1 MVVAAF
7 GGHHKRGFTMKV
19 LFAGGGTAGHI
30 NPALAIAGYLRE
42 KEPDAQILYIGAK
55 GGMEERLVPAAGF
68 DFKSI
73 TISGFQRKLSWKNIK
88 KNVKNVV
95 YVFTA
100 SKEARKIIKKF
111 QPDICVGT
119 GGYVAGPVIR
129 EAMKLKI
136 PSIIHEQNA
145 FPGVTNKM
153 LSKRANKTMIA
164 VADAKKYF
172 DPASKCVLTGNPVRQ
187 TIIRVQRS
195 AARKVLGLDERPLIL
210 SFGGSLGARK
220 INEAVADLLVESAK
234 TDRFQHIHGYG
245 QWGGWLPDLIKEK
258 ELNLAKHPNIDIREY
273 IDDMPECLA
282 AADLVICRA
291 GAISLSELQAQGKAS
306 ILIPSPNVAEN
317 HQYYNAM
324 ALVRHKA
331 ATILEEKDL
340 TGESLCKKVE
350 ELFKRPETIATL
362 GKNARKMAITN
373 ANERIY
379 KIIKEVLA
387 TT

>member
-1 MVVAAF
+1 
-7 GGHHKRGFTMKV
+7 MKV

-42 KEPDAQILYIGAK
+42 QEPDAQILYIGAK

-73 TISGFQRKLSWKNIK
+73 TISGFQRKLTWKNIK
-88 KNVKNVV
+88 KNVKNVI

-100 SKEARKIIKKF
+100 SNESRRIIKEF

-129 EAMKLKI
+129 EAMKMGI
-136 PSIIHEQNA
+136 PAIIHEQNA

-153 LSKRANKTMIA
+153 LAKRANKTMLA
-164 VADAKKYF
+164 VADARKYF
-172 DPASKCVLTGNPVRQ
+172 DPSVKCVLTGNPVRQ
-187 TIIRVQRS
+187 AVIRAQRGE
-195 AARKVLGLDERPLIL
+195 ARKALGLDERPLIL

-220 INEAVADLLVESAK
+220 INEAAADLLVKSAK
-234 TDRFQHIHGYG
+234 TDRYQHIHGYG
-245 QWGGWLPDLIKEK
+245 QWGGWFPDLLKEK
-258 ELNLAKHPNIDIREY
+258 GLDLAKHPNIDIREY
-273 IDDMPECLA
+273 IDNMPECLA

-317 HQYYNAM
+317 HQYHNAM
-324 ALVRHKA
+324 ALVKHKA
-331 ATILEEKDL
+331 ATIIEEKDL
-340 TGESLCKKVE
+340 TGKSLCEKVE
-350 ELFKRPETIATL
+350 ELFKTPATITTL
-362 GKNARKMAITN
+362 GNNARKMAILN

-387 TT
+387 VIR